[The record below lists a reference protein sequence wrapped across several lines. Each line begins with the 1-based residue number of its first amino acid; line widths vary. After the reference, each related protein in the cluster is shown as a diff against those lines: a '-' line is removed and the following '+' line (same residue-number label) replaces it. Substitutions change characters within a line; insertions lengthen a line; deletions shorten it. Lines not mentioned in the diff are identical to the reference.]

1 MPYSMAER
9 VNGAFVPFFCV
20 MLCIRSI
27 KAYDNIVYQFEK
39 FVESVFICI
48 AKEQPTDQPFDTM
61 AALSK
66 EDSEGH
72 LTYTGSEDSEPLSL
86 TLQSMQSDDVSSF
99 SSSALTVSVSMRSEM
114 EDSEALQLSL
124 QSTRDNDVFNLTAY
138 SGVADEEWSED
149 TEREIALL
157 KSEAKRHYT
166 ISDDSFDS
174 QALMESLTTVMN

>member
-1 MPYSMAER
+1 
-9 VNGAFVPFFCV
+9 
-20 MLCIRSI
+20 
-27 KAYDNIVYQFEK
+27 
-39 FVESVFICI
+39 
-48 AKEQPTDQPFDTM
+48 M

-99 SSSALTVSVSMRSEM
+99 SSSALTVSVSMSSEM

-124 QSTRDNDVFNLTAY
+124 QSTRDNDVFNLTAD

-149 TEREIALL
+149 SFEKSFNYFVTIYPKSEREIALL

-174 QALMESLTTVMN
+174 QALMESLTSINFNLMKISSSESSSSNDEDD